1 MSCIKGK
8 GGGGGDSSWTLE
20 GLSEAMDP
28 RGREGKGCNTC
39 TWHGQCI
46 RYPTNARNSPPPP
59 PLLPSAISSAPNFPD
74 YSSLSRQ
81 RYLLHL
87 LLHLLFHQAH
97 ACNPPMLNAT
107 FASPSIYLHSS
118 NPPHPTPP
126 PPPLMNHRPAPLF
139 PSRSHFLPS
148 YLALSRSRAPLPS
161 PPPLVYVFIVC
172 A

>member
-8 GGGGGDSSWTLE
+8 GEGGGTAHGRWRVYRRRWIHA
-20 GLSEAMDP
+20 GG
-28 RGREGKGCNTC
+28 RGRDVTHARGTVNASA
-39 TWHGQCI
+39 I
-46 RYPTNARNSPPPP
+46 RQMHETLPPP